1 MTALFRFALLG
12 MLLTCFLGIATNSFA
27 SQEHNIHDF
36 IFFVDHSGSM
46 SKEIAGSSKIKTAK
60 TILKALNTAIPEQ
73 KSKAALYTFAPF
85 ACYLEPSE
93 YSKATMGTAIDSIN
107 SDIPLFGR
115 TTPMD
120 KGLLGLEYCF
130 CGFYF

>member
-60 TILKALNTAIPEQ
+60 TILQA
-73 KSKAALYTFAPF
+73 
-85 ACYLEPSE
+85 
-93 YSKATMGTAIDSIN
+93 
-107 SDIPLFGR
+107 
-115 TTPMD
+115 
-120 KGLLGLEYCF
+120 
-130 CGFYF
+130 